1 MKRYV
6 NSCENV
12 AKSNYRGHSYGGL
25 CLNFIIIGIEMI
37 TKIKVSKFI
46 SKLLT
51 AMKGIFQKEKFPS
64 DAVVIVRYN
73 KNAVRYSQSLNTLYY
88 RGYRESNGVIYKGKE
103 AKWVVNLSNKSL
115 HTRIIALQ
123 KKVEDALSI

>member
-1 MKRYV
+1 
-6 NSCENV
+6 
-12 AKSNYRGHSYGGL
+12 
-25 CLNFIIIGIEMI
+25 MI
-37 TKIKVSKFI
+37 TKIRVSKFI

-51 AMKGIFQKEKFPS
+51 AMKGIFEKEKFPS

-88 RGYRESNGVIYKGKE
+88 RGYRESNGVIYKEKE
-103 AKWVVNLSNKSL
+103 AKWVVKLSNKSL

>member
-1 MKRYV
+1 MK
-6 NSCENV
+6 
-12 AKSNYRGHSYGGL
+12 
-25 CLNFIIIGIEMI
+25 I
-37 TKIKVSKFI
+37 KIKVSKFI

-51 AMKGIFQKEKFPS
+51 AMKGIFEKEKFPS
-64 DAVVIVRYN
+64 DAVIIMASK

-88 RGYRESNGVIYKGKE
+88 RGYRENNGVIYKGKE
-103 AKWVVNLSNKSL
+103 ARWVINLSDKSL